1 MKKQNPSLKNS
12 MHSSLTT
19 ANDEPIAPSSIGT
32 TEPDYDLLQH
42 KIILT
47 IVLCALFRTI
57 FICLSNVTD
66 VTGHTA
72 GLIGLLIGASFMF
85 NAVTIQ
91 RHFYASH
98 KIDELMQ
105 ATPVMVHNQEPN
117 LKNSMHSSL
126 TTANDEPIAPSSISS
141 MEPDYDL
148 LQHKII
154 LTIVLCALFRTI
166 FICLSNVTDVAGHTA
181 GLIGLLIGASFMFN
195 VVTIQR
201 HFYAS
206 HKIEELIR

>member
-1 MKKQNPSLKNS
+1 ML
-12 MHSSLTT
+12 
-19 ANDEPIAPSSIGT
+19 G
-32 TEPDYDLLQH
+32 
-42 KIILT
+42 
-47 IVLCALFRTI
+47 VLFDSGTI

-154 LTIVLCALFRTI
+154 LTIVLCALFRKFYNMIENVCVSIIKSI
-166 FICLSNVTDVAGHTA
+166 FQIFSQTCW
-181 GLIGLLIGASFMFN
+181 ASFLAQ
-195 VVTIQR
+195 VRSLYVCRT
-201 HFYAS
+201 
-206 HKIEELIR
+206 